1 LKAVQKTLSAE
12 QIKDF
17 YHQNFVSDQVADFAA
32 QVPLPLPDDEVV
44 LDVGGGFGFF
54 AEALA
59 RTTGVR
65 VRVLD
70 SDPLSVQA
78 CRERG
83 VDAELSDALNPRI
96 RGDEAVVSFNLIL
109 HHLIGSTGSE
119 TTELQRRALLP
130 WRDRARYVIV
140 NEYIYESWGW
150 PGTSAWLIWSIT
162 RNRLLSRIGAA
173 VSKVVPSLRANTF
186 GVGVRF
192 RDADDW
198 KRMFESLGFE
208 VKGHIRGEDE
218 KLTPALRMLMIRYCR
233 RDSFLLVSK
242 Q

>member
-1 LKAVQKTLSAE
+1 MAVQKTLSAE

-17 YHQNFVSDQVADFAA
+17 YHQNFVRDQVTDFEA
-32 QVPLPLPDDEVV
+32 QVPLPLGDDQVV

-59 RTTGVR
+59 RKTGVR

-70 SDPLSVQA
+70 SDPVSVDA
-78 CRERG
+78 CRARE
-83 VDAELSDALNPRI
+83 VDAELSDALQPKI

-109 HHLIGSTGSE
+109 HHLIGATASE
-119 TTELQRRALLP
+119 TADLQRRALQP
-130 WRDRARYVIV
+130 WRGRARFVLV

-150 PGTSAWLIWSIT
+150 PGTSAWFIWSVT
-162 RNRLLSRIGAA
+162 SSQLLSRIGTA
-173 VSKVVPSLRANTF
+173 VSKFVPSLRA
-186 GVGVRF
+186 
-192 RDADDW
+192 
-198 KRMFESLGFE
+198 LL
-208 VKGHIRGEDE
+208 IRS
-218 KLTPALRMLMIRYCR
+218 CR

>member
-1 LKAVQKTLSAE
+1 MQKTLSAE

-17 YHQNFVSDQVADFAA
+17 YHQNFVADQVADFAA
-32 QVPLPLPDDEVV
+32 QVPLPLADDQVV

-59 RTTGVR
+59 RRTGVR

-70 SDPLSVQA
+70 SDPVSVAA
-78 CRERG
+78 CLERG
-83 VDAELSDALNPRI
+83 VDAEQSDALKPRI
-96 RGDEAVVSFNLIL
+96 RGDEAVVCFNLIL
-109 HHLIGSTGSE
+109 HHLIGSTDRE

-130 WRDRARYVIV
+130 WLGRAKYVVV

-150 PGTSAWLIWSIT
+150 QGTSALLIWSVT
-162 RNRLLSRIGAA
+162 SNQLLSRVGAA

-192 RDADDW
+192 RDAGDW

-208 VKGHIRGEDE
+208 VKGHIRGADE
-218 KLTPALRMLMIRYCR
+218 PLTPALRMLMIRHCR
-233 RDSFLLVSK
+233 RDSFLLVAK